1 MTAPDRTGGQVRR
14 RFSGCERESPF
25 SATSA
30 NSATTARPRI
40 RRIRPIVW
48 SSRST
53 ASSAGLTPLTERP
66 GKDVRAMAV
75 SESGK
80 PGFISRI
87 SKFFKEVRSEL
98 RKVAWPNR
106 KELTSYTV
114 LVLVTVAVVSVYIGV
129 IDFVVRVALGL
140 ILS

>member
-1 MTAPDRTGGQVRR
+1 
-14 RFSGCERESPF
+14 
-25 SATSA
+25 
-30 NSATTARPRI
+30 
-40 RRIRPIVW
+40 
-48 SSRST
+48 
-53 ASSAGLTPLTERP
+53 
-66 GKDVRAMAV
+66 MAV